1 MLRVAPV
8 PAFRD
13 NYIWVIHDAVSA
25 VAVDP
30 GDARPVLDFLSAQ
43 NLQLTAILNTHHHAD
58 HVGGNA
64 GLLRRFPVPV
74 YGPRNESIAQLTHR
88 LAEGDRVHLTQ
99 LALTLEVLDIP
110 GHTAGHIAFHGGG
123 YLFCGDTL
131 FACGCGRL
139 FEGTAEQMLH
149 SLGKLARLA
158 AETEVYCGH
167 EYTQA
172 NIRFARCVEPGNQA
186 LREREIRE
194 AKKRAS
200 DLPTL
205 PTTLGLE
212 RETNPFLRCDQAAVS
227 RAVAEEAGIALDGE
241 VGVFAA
247 LREWKNNFQG

>member
-13 NYIWVIHDAVSA
+13 NYIWVMHDDVSA
-25 VAVDP
+25 AVVDP
-30 GDARPVLDFLSAQ
+30 GDASPVLDFLSAQ
-43 NLQLTAILNTHHHAD
+43 KLQLTAILNTHHHAD

-64 GLLRRFPVPV
+64 ELLRHFPDPV
-74 YGPRNESIAQLTHR
+74 YGPRNEPIAQLTHR
-88 LAEGDRVHLTQ
+88 LAEGDRVDLTP
-99 LALTLEVLDIP
+99 LDLTLEVLDIP

-139 FEGTAEQMLH
+139 FEGTAAQMLN
-149 SLGKLARLA
+149 SLGNLSRLA
-158 AETEVYCGH
+158 PETEVYCGH

-172 NIRFARCVEPGNQA
+172 NIRFARRVEPDNQA

-194 AKKRAS
+194 AKKRAA

-212 RETNPFLRCDQAAVS
+212 CVTNPFLRCDHASVS
-227 RAVAEEAGIALDGE
+227 GAVAAEAGISLNG
-241 VGVFAA
+241 VVPVFAA
-247 LREWKNNFQG
+247 LREWKNHFQG

>member
-13 NYIWVIHDAVSA
+13 NYMWVIHNDLSAAV
-25 VAVDP
+25 VDP

-64 GLLRRFPVPV
+64 ALLRQFSVPV

-88 LAEGDRVHLTQ
+88 LAEGDRVQLTE
-99 LALTLEVLDIP
+99 LGLVLDVLDIP

-139 FEGTAEQMLH
+139 FEGTAEQMLR

-158 AETEVYCGH
+158 PGTEVYCGH
-167 EYTQA
+167 EYW
-172 NIRFARCVEPGNQA
+172 
-186 LREREIRE
+186 
-194 AKKRAS
+194 S
-200 DLPTL
+200 
-205 PTTLGLE
+205 
-212 RETNPFLRCDQAAVS
+212 
-227 RAVAEEAGIALDGE
+227 
-241 VGVFAA
+241 
-247 LREWKNNFQG
+247 